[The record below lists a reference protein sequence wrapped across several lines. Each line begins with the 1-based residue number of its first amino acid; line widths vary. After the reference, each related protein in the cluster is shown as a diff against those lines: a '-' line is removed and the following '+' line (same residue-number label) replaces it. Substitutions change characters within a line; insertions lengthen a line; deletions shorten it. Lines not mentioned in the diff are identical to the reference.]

1 MISSLD
7 ALSDRYVDEMAALD
21 PCLAAMMGIA
31 GQDDRLTDYS
41 PEGDAAR
48 TDLARRTLAELDKTS
63 LDGSARARVA
73 AGVLRDRLE
82 TEIALADAGVR
93 DEALDTTDG
102 PIQRLRQA
110 VELLDQ
116 GPATRWEP
124 VLARLA
130 AFPAVLTGL
139 TTSLTAARQRGRVAA
154 LRQVARN
161 IEVCRTAPAYLTG
174 LADRYAQYG
183 GGPLAEPLTTA
194 ARAAS
199 AALHDFAHFLETEIA
214 PHAPTRDALGR
225 DRYALGVRDYLG
237 TTLDLEETYAWGWA
251 ELARVEAAMAEEAA
265 RILPGA
271 PLPEVL
277 TALDNDPQHRVTGA
291 EAFRRHIQ
299 DLADR
304 AIDDLD
310 GTHFTIPEALRTI
323 DCRIPPVPAG
333 IYYLAPAEDLS
344 RPGTV
349 WWTVPGPDTDMITW
363 TVPATMYHEGVP
375 GHHLQLGITTLNTTT
390 LNRFQ
395 RTSSELHPGHCEGWG
410 LYSERLMDEL
420 GFYQTPAHRLGM
432 LAGGQ
437 QLRAARVVLD
447 IGLHL
452 ELPIPAGTG
461 FHEGEHW
468 NADLG
473 REFLTRH
480 GGAMTPAE
488 VAFEIDRYLGRPG
501 QAIAYKL
508 GERIWLEARDT
519 ARHRDGAAFDLKAF
533 HQHALDL
540 GPMGL
545 DRLRTELTHPA

>member
-1 MISSLD
+1 MTSLD
-7 ALSDRYVDEMAALD
+7 ALADRHVDEMAALD

-41 PEGDAAR
+41 PDGEAAR
-48 TDLARRTLAELDKTS
+48 TDLARRTLAELDKTPV
-63 LDGSARARVA
+63 DDTGGARIA
-73 AGVLRDRLE
+73 AAVLRDRLE

-93 DEALDTTDG
+93 DQLLDTTDG
-102 PIQRLRQA
+102 PVQRLRQA

-124 VLARLA
+124 VLARLS
-130 AFPAVLTGL
+130 AFPAVLAGL
-139 TTSLTAARQRGRVAA
+139 TTTLTAARQRGRVAP
-154 LRQVARN
+154 LRQVQRN
-161 IEVCRTAPAYLTG
+161 IEVCRIAPAYLTG

-183 GGPLAEPLTTA
+183 GGPLAEPLTAA
-194 ARAAS
+194 ARAAA
-199 AALHDFAHFLETEIA
+199 AALHDFAHYLETEIA
-214 PHAPTRDALGR
+214 PHAPAHDALGR
-225 DRYALGVRDYLG
+225 DAYALGVRDYLG

-251 ELARVEAAMAEEAA
+251 ELARVEAEMAEEAA

-271 PLPEVL
+271 RVAEVIA
-277 TALDNDPQHRVTGA
+277 ALDADPAHRVTSA

-310 GTHFTIPEALRTI
+310 GTHFTIPEPLRTV
-323 DCRIPPVPAG
+323 DCRIPPVDSG

-349 WWTVPGPDTDMITW
+349 WWTVPAPDADMITW

-375 GHHLQLGITTLNTTT
+375 GHHLQLGATTLNTTT

-410 LYSERLMDEL
+410 LYAERLMDEL
-420 GFYQTPAHRLGM
+420 GYYRNPAHRLGM

-461 FHEGEHW
+461 FHEGERW

-508 GERIWLEARDT
+508 GERIWLEAREA
-519 ARHRDGAAFDLKAF
+519 ARHRDGAAFDLRAF

-545 DRLRTELTHPA
+545 DRLRAEFTHSA